1 MSLYSCAGCVIH
13 WTRQIKEV
21 LNAEEALEQADTAGP
36 LEEIEF
42 WTVRCEDLSGLT
54 TQLDQQSV
62 DRVSKILERAKSSY
76 LTQFKKLTKQIH
88 VCVLCVYC
96 VCTECVLC
104 VYCVCT
110 VCVQC
115 VY

>member
-1 MSLYSCAGCVIH
+1 MCVPVWSSVCVPLCVAVCVSPSVEQCVSPSVEQCVCPPVWSSVCVSLYSGAGCVIH

-54 TQLDQQSV
+54 TQLDQQNV
-62 DRVSKILERAKSSY
+62 DRVSKILE
-76 LTQFKKLTKQIH
+76 
-88 VCVLCVYC
+88 
-96 VCTECVLC
+96 
-104 VYCVCT
+104 
-110 VCVQC
+110 
-115 VY
+115 